1 MVTIKPFV
9 MLSYCKCRS
18 QVTGEVLE
26 DSMGGVGV
34 NLPLWSAMKTMV
46 NNPHI

>member
-18 QVTGEVLE
+18 QVTEVLE
-26 DSMGGVGV
+26 DGGVGV